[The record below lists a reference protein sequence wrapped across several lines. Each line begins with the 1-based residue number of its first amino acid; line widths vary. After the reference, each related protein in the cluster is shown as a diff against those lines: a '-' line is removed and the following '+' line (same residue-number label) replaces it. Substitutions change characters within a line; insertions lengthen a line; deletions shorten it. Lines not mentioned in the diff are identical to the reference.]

1 MENPKTSRRDFCAH
15 AISFVTVASII
26 EGCGG
31 GNPNSPGGGG
41 GGGNVTQLATVSAT
55 ASGNQV
61 TVANVSGTALANPG
75 SSALVEAGNTR
86 ILVTR
91 SGDSF
96 TALTA
101 ICTHEANIIN
111 GISSGTFVCPAHGS
125 RFTSNGAVAQG
136 PATRSLQNFPTAF
149 TNNVLTITT

>member
-15 AISFVTVASII
+15 AISFVTVASLI

-31 GNPNSPGGGG
+31 GNPNSPDGGGG
-41 GGGNVTQLATVSAT
+41 GGVTQLATVSAT
-55 ASGNQV
+55 TSGNQV
-61 TVANVSGTALANPG
+61 TVANVSGSALANPG
-75 SSALVEAGNTR
+75 SAALVEAGNSR
-86 ILVTR
+86 FLVTR

-101 ICTHEANIIN
+101 ICTHEQNIIN
-111 GISSGTFVCPAHGS
+111 GTAQGTFVCPAHGS
-125 RFTSNGAVAQG
+125 RFTTTGAVAQG
-136 PATRSLQNFPTAF
+136 PATRSLQTFPTAF